1 MDKLYRKI
9 SVDHLHYM
17 EASRMH
23 PANTYFHFSFAE
35 YHNPV
40 RMNFGN
46 LRVLNDDDVQPQGG
60 FATHPHR
67 DMEIVSYVVGGKL
80 THRDSAGFHDK
91 LGRGHVQTISAGTG
105 VTHSELNE
113 EEDWCRFL
121 QIWIL
126 PDAADL
132 PVRYENHKFALKDRE
147 NKLLHIVGNSKSKG
161 QAPLYV
167 FQDVNLYVSELTDKN
182 KSVSFSL
189 EEGRQAY
196 LNCFEGSI
204 NIEGFPSLG
213 ERDSL
218 ELHGKSELEISL
230 ASDNAHFILI
240 EMKGTA

>member
-80 THRDSAGFHDK
+80 THRDSAGFHDT

-126 PDAADL
+126 PEAADL
-132 PVRYENHKFALKDRE
+132 PVRYENHKFELKDRE
-147 NKLLHIVGNSKSKG
+147 NKLLHIVGNSKNKG

-167 FQDVNLYVSELTDKN
+167 CQDVNLYVSELTEKD

-218 ELHGKSELEISL
+218 ELHGKSELDISL
-230 ASDNAHFILI
+230 ASASDFSR
-240 EMKGTA
+240 K

>member
-1 MDKLYRKI
+1 MDKPYRKI
-9 SVDHLHYM
+9 SAGQLHYL

-23 PANTYFHFSFAE
+23 PANTYFHFSFAQ

-46 LRVLNDDDVQPQGG
+46 LRVLNDDDVRPQGG
-60 FATHPHR
+60 FDTHPHR
-67 DMEIVSYVVGGKL
+67 DMEIVSYIVGGKL
-80 THRDSAGFHDK
+80 THRDSAGFHDT

-126 PDAADL
+126 PEAADL
-132 PVRYENHKFALKDRE
+132 PVRYENHKFELKDRE
-147 NKLLHIVGNSKSKG
+147 NKLLLIVGNSKNKG
-161 QAPLYV
+161 QVPLYV
-167 FQDVNLYVSELTDKN
+167 CQDVNLYVSELTEKDR
-182 KSVSFSL
+182 SVSFSL

-204 NIEGFPSLG
+204 NIEGYPSLG

-218 ELHGKSELEISL
+218 ELHGKSELDISL

-240 EMKGTA
+240 EMKGTV